1 MKRIVVKICAVLLLA
16 SLALTLVACSGVVS
30 SYSATMLVRSSGND
44 FYRVSFGSMRGR
56 LAKKVTH
63 TGDQDGTFL
72 VTASLDE
79 GEVRVYYMTALSDV
93 EQPLFSLEGGE
104 SIEGERRGYLTN
116 GEDPQVV
123 IETGEGGAR
132 GCKINIEIVH

>member
-1 MKRIVVKICAVLLLA
+1 MAIHSRVLFLLA
-16 SLALTLVACSGVVS
+16 
-30 SYSATMLVRSSGND
+30 
-44 FYRVSFGSMRGR
+44 
-56 LAKKVTH
+56 
-63 TGDQDGTFL
+63 FL
-72 VTASLDE
+72 VGWANISSAQIPATRSEVVLSIDGRNFFIHTAQEGQSVGDIAALYSLDE
-79 GEVRVYYMTALSDV
+79 GEVSVYYMTALSDV

-123 IETGEGGAR
+123 IEAGEGGAR